1 MTDER
6 TGESYFIAKVEVD
19 AAKIR
24 ELNSSLE
31 LVAGMPAEVFILTG
45 ERTALDYLVRPF
57 LESINKS
64 FRET

>member
-1 MTDER
+1 
-6 TGESYFIAKVEVD
+6 
-19 AAKIR
+19 
-24 ELNSSLE
+24 
-31 LVAGMPAEVFILTG
+31 MPAEVFILTG